1 MLKLIHTPENI
12 FADAD
17 VYLRIYIGG
26 FVFLFLYNVVTG
38 VFTSL
43 GDSKTPLYFLI
54 GSSLSNILLDWV
66 FVAIFHLDVVAD
78 WLDDWN
84 RNVLSIFMQKAYGR
98 KYKRR
103 QNMGL
108 FDFFKKPKTDLE
120 QYYEDRKK
128 RENENFDNGQEE
140 NFTTAEVYFQ
150 PEFSITVQ
158 DVFVITGR
166 GTVIVGQ
173 IASGSVRVGD
183 TVILKRLNGSS
194 REVTVTGI
202 EMFRKMLDVA
212 KEGDNVGILL
222 RGLTKADIG
231 KGDVLLK

>member
-84 RNVLSIFMQKAYGR
+84 RIVLSILC
-98 KYKRR
+98 KRR
-103 QNMGL
+103 M
-108 FDFFKKPKTDLE
+108 E
-120 QYYEDRKK
+120 SK
-128 RENENFDNGQEE
+128 R
-140 NFTTAEVYFQ
+140 
-150 PEFSITVQ
+150 I
-158 DVFVITGR
+158 
-166 GTVIVGQ
+166 
-173 IASGSVRVGD
+173 
-183 TVILKRLNGSS
+183 KR
-194 REVTVTGI
+194 R
-202 EMFRKMLDVA
+202 
-212 KEGDNVGILL
+212 
-222 RGLTKADIG
+222 LT
-231 KGDVLLK
+231 

>member
-1 MLKLIHTPENI
+1 
-12 FADAD
+12 
-17 VYLRIYIGG
+17 
-26 FVFLFLYNVVTG
+26 
-38 VFTSL
+38 
-43 GDSKTPLYFLI
+43 
-54 GSSLSNILLDWV
+54 
-66 FVAIFHLDVVAD
+66 
-78 WLDDWN
+78 
-84 RNVLSIFMQKAYGR
+84 
-98 KYKRR
+98 
-103 QNMGL
+103 MGL

-128 RENENFDNGQEE
+128 RENENFDNGQAE

-158 DVFVITGR
+158 DVFAITGR

-202 EMFRKMLDVA
+202 EMFRKMLDAA